1 MNKVEALNK
10 QISQIQEE
18 QLVISKSF
26 TEIDNEENELVEIM
40 KRNRRLFDQ
49 LKYSWHKDRELS
61 ETFDNNKNELD
72 HYTSKISEIIYQKR
86 VELLK
91 KKKTL
96 HLSEEDLMYQRR
108 LLHMEGK

>member
-18 QLVISKSF
+18 QLAISKSF
-26 TEIDNEENELVEIM
+26 TEIDNEEIELVEIM

-72 HYTSKISEIIYQKR
+72 YYTSKISEIIYQKR